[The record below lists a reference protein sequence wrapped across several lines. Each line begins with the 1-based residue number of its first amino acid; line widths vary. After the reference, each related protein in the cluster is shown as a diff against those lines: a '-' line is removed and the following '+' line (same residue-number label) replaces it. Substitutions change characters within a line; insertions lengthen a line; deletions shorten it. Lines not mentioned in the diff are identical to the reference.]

1 MGEKQ
6 KIHNRFKRIHNKF
19 NRSFNNIYFENIHIR
34 ATKLAF

>member
-1 MGEKQ
+1 MAEKQ
-6 KIHNRFKRIHNKF
+6 KIHNRFKRKS